1 MKSVYMKGVNNNNFH
16 PLKKNETKFQIALG
30 NGVSKTVLLFPLF
43 LQVWTAVQLRT
54 WNASN
59 VVIFLRRD
67 TVVPVRVGIDLL
79 TTNRIVLV
87 N

>member
-1 MKSVYMKGVNNNNFH
+1 MYLYIKRINNNDFH
-16 PLKKNETKFQIALG
+16 PLGKNETKFQIALG
-30 NGVSKTVLLFPLF
+30 DGLSKTVLLFPLF
-43 LQVWTAVQLRT
+43 SQVWTAVPLRT

>member
-1 MKSVYMKGVNNNNFH
+1 MS
-16 PLKKNETKFQIALG
+16 ETNFQIALG
-30 NGVSKTVLLFPLF
+30 DGLSETVLLFPLF
-43 LQVWTAVQLRT
+43 SQVWTAVQLRT

-59 VVIFLRRD
+59 VVIFLLRD